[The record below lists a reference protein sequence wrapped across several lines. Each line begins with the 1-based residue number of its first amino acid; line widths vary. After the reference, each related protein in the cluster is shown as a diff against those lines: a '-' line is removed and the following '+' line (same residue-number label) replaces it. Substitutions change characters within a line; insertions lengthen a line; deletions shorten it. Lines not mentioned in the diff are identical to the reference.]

1 MKKDSIKTLF
11 KKLSNINIDIDDDFL
26 LTPNQFNS
34 IQLDKFISEL
44 KNIGINWNGN
54 IILIIQQDK
63 KHVKIILMT
72 I

>member
-11 KKLSNINIDIDDDFL
+11 KKLSNINIDIEDDFL

-44 KNIGINWNGN
+44 KKN
-54 IILIIQQDK
+54 LSSVK
-63 KHVKIILMT
+63 KF
-72 I
+72 